1 MSLRGKWQRMHM
13 VVLTYRAKM
22 QESPALFEDGRE
34 LVNLVALFG
43 MRNTEPHTNKK
54 KLPSCTKDKDSAIS
68 GKEQLQFF
76 CLFCFTARCLLG
88 QGYKASSLD

>member
-1 MSLRGKWQRMHM
+1 M

-43 MRNTEPHTNKK
+43 MRNMEPHTNKK
-54 KLPSCTKDKDSAIS
+54 KLPSCMKDKDSAIS

-76 CLFCFTARCLLG
+76 VCFCFTTRCLLG

>member
-1 MSLRGKWQRMHM
+1 M

-54 KLPSCTKDKDSAIS
+54 KITIMYEGQRFSHQWEGTITVL
-68 GKEQLQFF
+68 
-76 CLFCFTARCLLG
+76 LFVLFYSKMPVRTRL
-88 QGYKASSLD
+88 